1 MADAAGEYRA
11 SQEYAANQEKQRQAD
26 QKSNHDRLIESDKV
40 GRNNVPFNRA
50 TENGKTPFV
59 EYSVN
64 GLRKMIME
72 SQPGKISEVGTH
84 WKMVHNILSGG
95 DGDGAS
101 GGVDEVSAK
110 DSVAG
115 MLKSAVDAVLE
126 HWEGDAAQ
134 AFKRRADNIAVQI
147 RNGSAHANFT
157 AEQLF
162 AVSKD
167 LDAAKAK
174 MADIHEPSKLESAGD
189 KMNDNSNRDD
199 SQAHKDLA
207 AGVSAGTVAEANEKN
222 LSLGMERRLQAMA
235 VMEELAANYKVY
247 GKNLQSGGGVDHDKG
262 IAPPNTDVSMP
273 PPISVPS
280 ASAGGPSA
288 GRAANKPWSAG
299 STASIKSAPGVP
311 RDAGIKGGSQ
321 LPTTR
326 TNVDSI
332 SPGLT
337 GTGPS
342 TGSSGVN
349 GGSGGLGTG
358 GTQGP
363 GAVAPGGVS
372 GLGRGAAA
380 RGGVGAAGIRGG
392 LAGGGAAAGR
402 AAGGRAGMGGMGGGA
417 GAGAAGRGGSGAGGR
432 GALAKSRGG
441 VVGAAKGVASKGA
454 GGGAGLHGS
463 RGGTQRGAMAG
474 GAGGMAGRNGRRSE
488 DENSRG
494 DRPDYLVEDEE
505 TWISEEDRNRNV
517 PRTIE

>member
-1 MADAAGEYRA
+1 MAGAAEEMASSKIQEDNQNKARA
-11 SQEYAANQEKQRQAD
+11 AEQQN
-26 QKSNHDRLIESDKV
+26 NHDRLIESDKV
-40 GRNNVPFNRA
+40 ARNNVAFNRA

-64 GLRKMIME
+64 GLRKMIMD
-72 SQPGKISEVGTH
+72 SNPGKIAEVGSN

-95 DGDGAS
+95 DGDGAT

-115 MLKSAVDAVLE
+115 MLQSAVDAVLE
-126 HWEGDAAQ
+126 HWEGEAAQ

-147 RNGSAHANFT
+147 RNGAAHANFT

-162 AVSKD
+162 AISKD
-167 LDAAKAK
+167 LDAAKTK

-189 KMNDNSNRDD
+189 KMNDNSDRDD

-235 VMEELAANYKVY
+235 VMEQLAANYRVY
-247 GKNLQSGGGVDHDKG
+247 GQNLKSGGGRDDVTG
-262 IAPPNTDVSMP
+262 ITPPSNDVTMP
-273 PPISVPS
+273 PPITMPS
-280 ASAGGPSA
+280 ASAGSPGAARA
-288 GRAANKPWSAG
+288 GNKPWSAG
-299 STASIKSAPGVP
+299 STSSIKSAPAGP
-311 RDAGIKGGSQ
+311 RDAGITGGSQ

-326 TNVDSI
+326 TKVDSI

-337 GTGPS
+337 GASPGA
-342 TGSSGVN
+342 GSAGVSG
-349 GGSGGLGTG
+349 GGGGLGTG
-358 GTQGP
+358 GAQSAGVV
-363 GAVAPGGVS
+363 GGGVP
-372 GLGRGAAA
+372 GLGGSAAA
-380 RGGVGAAGIRGG
+380 RGGVGATGVRGG
-392 LAGGGAAAGR
+392 LAGGAAAGR
-402 AAGGRAGMGGMGGGA
+402 GAGGRAGVGGMGAAGAGGAGRGGA
-417 GAGAAGRGGSGAGGR
+417 GASGR

-441 VVGAAKGVASKGA
+441 VVGAAKGVTGQGA

-463 RGGTQRGAMAG
+463 RGGTQRGGIAG
-474 GAGGMAGRNGRRSE
+474 GAGGMGGRGGRRSE

>member
-1 MADAAGEYRA
+1 MADAASEHRA
-11 SQEYAANQEKQRQAD
+11 SQQYAEQQDKQRQAE
-26 QKSNHDRLIESDKV
+26 QKSSHDRLIESDKV

-101 GGVDEVSAK
+101 GGVDDVSAK

-162 AVSKD
+162 AISKD

-247 GKNLQSGGGVDHDKG
+247 GKNLQSGGRFNEKEG
-262 IAPPNTDVSMP
+262 IAPPSNDVTMP
-273 PPISVPS
+273 PPISMPS
-280 ASAGGPSA
+280 ASGGGPNAVGS
-288 GRAANKPWSAG
+288 GNKPWSAG
-299 STASIKSAPGVP
+299 STASIKPAPGVP
-311 RDAGIKGGSQ
+311 RDAGITGGSQ

-326 TNVDSI
+326 TKVDSI

-342 TGSSGVN
+342 TGPAGVS

-363 GAVAPGGVS
+363 GAVPPGGVA
-372 GLGRGAAA
+372 GLGRGAGA
-380 RGGVGAAGIRGG
+380 RGGIGAGGGRGG
-392 LAGGGAAAGR
+392 VAGGAAAGR
-402 AAGGRAGMGGMGGGA
+402 GAGGRAGMGGMGGGA
-417 GAGAAGRGGSGAGGR
+417 GAGAAGRGGAGAGGR

-441 VVGAAKGVASKGA
+441 VVGAAKGVTGKGA

-463 RGGTQRGAMAG
+463 RGGSQRGAMAG
-474 GAGGMAGRNGRRSE
+474 GAGGMGGRNGRRSE

>member
-1 MADAAGEYRA
+1 MADAASEHRA
-11 SQEYAANQEKQRQAD
+11 SQQYAEQQDKQRQAE

-162 AVSKD
+162 AISKD

-247 GKNLQSGGGVDHDKG
+247 GKNLKSGGSFDDERGVT
-262 IAPPNTDVSMP
+262 PPSPDVTMP
-273 PPISVPS
+273 PPITPPSGSVRGPGA
-280 ASAGGPSA
+280 ASAG
-288 GRAANKPWSAG
+288 NKPWSAG
-299 STASIKSAPGVP
+299 STSSIKPAPAVP
-311 RDAGIKGGSQ
+311 RNAGITGGSQ
-321 LPTTR
+321 LPTAR

-337 GTGPS
+337 GTGPN
-342 TGSSGVN
+342 TGSVGVSG
-349 GGSGGLGTG
+349 GGGGLGTG
-358 GTQGP
+358 GAQSSGVV
-363 GAVAPGGVS
+363 GGGVP
-372 GLGRGAAA
+372 GLGGGATARGGIGAAA
-380 RGGVGAAGIRGG
+380 GRGG

-402 AAGGRAGMGGMGGGA
+402 GAGGRAGMGGMGGGA
-417 GAGAAGRGGSGAGGR
+417 GAGAAGRGGAGAGGR

-441 VVGAAKGVASKGA
+441 VVGAAKGVTGKGA

-463 RGGTQRGAMAG
+463 RGGSQRGAMAG
-474 GAGGMAGRNGRRSE
+474 GAGGMGGRNGRRSE